1 MSNLVIPIT
10 PSGRSNKGE
19 LTKWLAQ
26 NLESSLKIERFNQN
40 LVAFKNDWCK
50 TAADLY
56 TKRSPKEFA
65 KYVTISSLMKGTAK
79 GILEGNSVRTLAN
92 ITLKVEANQLTSFS
106 YDTHLGQVTEEGGS
120 GKHRITR
127 AAILKN
133 SRKSVPHISD
143 TNRSERFKGAM
154 GKNATPIYK
163 GRIKGFVPKGSRKI
177 YIRLQP
183 HTWSGGTRQP
193 IAQMYGIPNAYL
205 LNSKRTKDAFNFD
218 QRLKDLWKR

>member
-19 LTKWLAQ
+19 LTKWLTQ

-65 KYVTISSLMKGTAK
+65 KYITVSSLMKGTAK
-79 GILEGNSVRTLAN
+79 GILEGNSIRTLAN

-106 YDTHLGQVTEEGGS
+106 YDTHLGQVTEAGGS

-127 AAILKN
+127 AAILKGQN
-133 SRKSVPHISD
+133 KQVVMVGSKSKSA
-143 TNRSERFKGAM
+143 RFALAKT
-154 GKNATPIYK
+154 GKTPVYK
-163 GRIKGFVPKGSRKI
+163 GRIKGFVPKGSKKI

-183 HTWSGGTRQP
+183 HTWVKGSRQP